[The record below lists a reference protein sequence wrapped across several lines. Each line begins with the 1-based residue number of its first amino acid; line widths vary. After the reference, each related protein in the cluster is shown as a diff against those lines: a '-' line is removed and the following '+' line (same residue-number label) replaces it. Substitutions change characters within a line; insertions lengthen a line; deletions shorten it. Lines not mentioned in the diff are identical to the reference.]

1 MRLPLAAAA
10 SLLAASAGPAH
21 VDDAFDLSPRVVP
34 GQRVEIASESSFIG
48 EIEDLSVSVNDVEV
62 MGSEFGLEMTIRT
75 ESSRIEEV
83 LAAADGV
90 ARSKRVDF
98 GRQTMEMDFVADQPG
113 STKSEDADFD
123 LPLDGRSYLLKL
135 DEEDALQMEEVS
147 DEDLF
152 GGELEEQLLGGLS
165 LEVPFADLL
174 PGEPAQVG
182 EPFELETGEYAAEA
196 LDMVLQ
202 CADALDEWKGMEGPA
217 ISISARWILD
227 EVQLEGTGTL
237 REVEDGIATIDY
249 AMGGSY
255 EVDDLISMVEAAD
268 KPDTPAPEGAEGTLR
283 GEVLLKG
290 VGRFDLT
297 AGQMVEFSL
306 EGEATASMNMSAGPE
321 VAVEVSAALSHTVT
335 LTVQ

>member
-196 LDMVLQ
+196 LDK
-202 CADALDEWKGMEGPA
+202 WKGMAGPA